1 VIRLVAVV
9 VHGVPKESEMLHL
22 PRTITTPLTLTVAT
36 GTGEAELSGELR
48 YDPSDPFA
56 VSLAIGVECG
66 EPVVWTF
73 ARDLLSAGVSAPAG
87 EGDITIEP
95 DVTSYGEDRAL
106 RVTLATDCLAT
117 MLISTDRVVEFLVE
131 SFALV
136 PTGAELDRVDWD
148 AEISAL
154 LG

>member
-1 VIRLVAVV
+1 
-9 VHGVPKESEMLHL
+9 MLHL
-22 PRTITTPLTLTVAT
+22 PRTITTPLPLLVAT
-36 GTGEAELSGELR
+36 GTGEADLSGELR

-56 VSLAIGVECG
+56 VSLAIGTECG

-73 ARDLLSAGVSAPAG
+73 ARDLLSAGVSAAAG

-95 DVTSYGEDRAL
+95 VNADDGVEERAV

-117 MLISTDRVVEFLVE
+117 MLVSMDRVVEFLVE
-131 SFALV
+131 TYALV
-136 PTGAELDRVDWD
+136 PTGTELDRVDLD
-148 AEISAL
+148 AEIAAL

>member
-1 VIRLVAVV
+1 
-9 VHGVPKESEMLHL
+9 MLHL
-22 PRTITTPLTLTVAT
+22 PQTITTPLTLTVTT

-73 ARDLLSAGVSAPAG
+73 ARDLLSAGVSAPSG

-95 DVTSYGEDRAL
+95 DVSQGFTHEERAL
-106 RVTLATDCLAT
+106 RITLATDCLAT
-117 MLISTDRVVEFLVE
+117 MLVSTDRVVEFLVE
-131 SFALV
+131 TFALV

-148 AEISAL
+148 AEIAAL